1 MFFIKKSTMKRELQ
15 ELEDKMT
22 DKLSDILSV
31 YQEREKVILDII
43 DHVEK
48 PVSRPGWMTA
58 TKGIRTIKKFLTFKE
73 EKDEQVIKK

>member
-1 MFFIKKSTMKRELQ
+1 MFFVKKTTMKRELQ

-58 TKGIRTIKKFLTFKE
+58 TKGIRTIKQFLTFKE
-73 EKDEQVIKK
+73 KKDEQIIKE

>member
-22 DKLSDILSV
+22 NKLSDILSV

-43 DHVEK
+43 DHVENPASK
-48 PVSRPGWMTA
+48 PGWMTA

-73 EKDEQVIKK
+73 EKDEQAIKK